1 MAFHELVENQ
11 RKYFNTGETKKI
23 EVRRQHL
30 NTLRKALEENRDKF
44 CEAVYNDHRRAKELT
59 SSIEIDGS
67 LAELDY
73 FLANFEK
80 WSEPV
85 PVERTPVLS
94 QDDVPMLVKDPVGVV
109 LVIGPWNYPVV
120 LVMAPLMAAL
130 AAGNT
135 VVIKPSEVS
144 ANTSKVFENVMGK
157 YFDKK
162 VVAVVQGGVGE
173 TTELLKEH
181 FNHILYTGAPFV
193 GKIVMTAAAKHLT
206 PVTLELG
213 GKCPVVVADDADLE
227 FAAKKVVQT
236 KWVNCGQ
243 TCIAPDYA
251 IVSPKVKSKFIDE
264 VRKAIHEIFTDNV
277 KASPMYSRMIN
288 ERHFDRVKG
297 ILDRSKAL
305 PLIKTGELD
314 RNDIFIPPLV
324 VDVRADDAFMEDE
337 IFGPVLPVLTTENL
351 DETVKH
357 ISGGENPLAVYVFT
371 NSKDVMKKIWS
382 ETHSGAVLGNDIM
395 SHVSVMTLPFGGVG
409 HSGMGR
415 YRGKFGF
422 DTFTHEKAV
431 LLRNVKN

>member
-11 RKYFNTGETKKI
+11 RRYFNTGETKKI

-144 ANTSKVFENVMGK
+144 ANTSKVFDNVMGK
-157 YFDKK
+157 YFD
-162 VVAVVQGGVGE
+162 
-173 TTELLKEH
+173 
-181 FNHILYTGAPFV
+181 
-193 GKIVMTAAAKHLT
+193 
-206 PVTLELG
+206 
-213 GKCPVVVADDADLE
+213 
-227 FAAKKVVQT
+227 
-236 KWVNCGQ
+236 
-243 TCIAPDYA
+243 
-251 IVSPKVKSKFIDE
+251 
-264 VRKAIHEIFTDNV
+264 
-277 KASPMYSRMIN
+277 
-288 ERHFDRVKG
+288 KG

-324 VDVRADDAFMEDE
+324 VDVKANDAFMEDK

-351 DETVKH
+351 DKTVKH

-382 ETHSGAVLGNDIM
+382 ETHGGAALGNDIM
-395 SHVSVMTLPFGGVG
+395 SH
-409 HSGMGR
+409 
-415 YRGKFGF
+415 
-422 DTFTHEKAV
+422 
-431 LLRNVKN
+431 